1 MGQSAPSASMQMTQN
16 WEEGLTDQMVVLPQ
30 QAAEINQQGSYEVQ
44 QREMQVLQ
52 LWRSN
57 SMHQY
62 RLGASQL
69 GISLA
74 GKDLEVPLDTK
85 LTRSQQCVL
94 VVKAADSILGYTRKS
109 ITSSSREVIILLRS
123 AQETHRQ
130 TVVSPSMG
138 Q

>member
-16 WEEGLTDQMVVLPQ
+16 WEEGLMDQMVVLPQ

-62 RLGASQL
+62 RLRASQL
-69 GISLA
+69 ESSLA

-94 VVKAADSILGYTRKS
+94 VAKAADSILGYTRKS
-109 ITSSSREVIILLRS
+109 ITSSSREVIILLCS

-130 TVVSPSMG
+130 KVVSPSMG